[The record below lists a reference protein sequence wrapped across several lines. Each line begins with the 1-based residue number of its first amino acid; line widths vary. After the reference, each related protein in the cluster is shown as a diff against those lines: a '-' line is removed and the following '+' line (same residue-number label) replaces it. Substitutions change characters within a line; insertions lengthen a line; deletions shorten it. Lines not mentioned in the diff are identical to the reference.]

1 MHNQRLVP
9 ELGPEL
15 PVTGTLFPEDNLD
28 EPRDNQESGFVGM
41 EFEWGSQR
49 NWMLRNTRKPSLVII
64 PTVRLVLPRGS
75 EICDVPRSHSYAS
88 SCTLGISCH

>member
-41 EFEWGSQR
+41 GSEWGSQR
-49 NWMLRNTRKPSLVII
+49 NWMLRNTTKPSMVH
-64 PTVRLVLPRGS
+64 
-75 EICDVPRSHSYAS
+75 HSQSKAG
-88 SCTLGISCH
+88 LAKGFRNM